1 VNLLPWLLNWPPSRR
16 AVATFLLVTAF
27 STGTLLLFAPL
38 TDQLQPEN
46 VTVETT
52 DLTVRLNDE
61 QALPE
66 SEDGGVKTCLASGTP
81 GDSISVTGSVSVDIP
96 SRERPRDGATVV
108 VRMTDIGEATSG
120 EVERTGGTF
129 DVFWLLDD
137 DETLAVGD
145 TAGLQ
150 IRVRGGGETLA
161 TATRS
166 VVVEAASRTYDC

>member
-1 VNLLPWLLNWPPSRR
+1 MV
-16 AVATFLLVTAF
+16 VTFLLVTAF

-38 TDQLQPEN
+38 TDQLQNEN

-61 QALPE
+61 QATPE
-66 SEDGGVKTCLASGTP
+66 SEDGGVQTCLASGTP
-81 GDSISVTGSVSVDIP
+81 GDHISVTGSVNVDIP
-96 SRERPRDGATVV
+96 SGERPRDGATVV
-108 VRMTDIGEATSG
+108 VGMTDIGETTSG
-120 EVERTGGTF
+120 EIERTGGTF

-137 DETLAVGD
+137 DETVAVGD
-145 TAGLQ
+145 TATVQ
-150 IRVRGGGETLA
+150 IQVRGGGETLT

>member
-1 VNLLPWLLNWPPSRR
+1 VNLLPWLLDWPPKRLTI
-16 AVATFLLVTAF
+16 VTVLLVTAF
-27 STGTLLLFAPL
+27 SVGTLLLFAPL
-38 TDQLQPEN
+38 TDQLRTEN

-52 DLTVRLNDE
+52 ELTVRLNDE
-61 QALPE
+61 QSYPE
-66 SEDGGVKTCLASGTP
+66 SEDGGVQTCFASGTP

-96 SRERPRDGATVV
+96 SVERPPDGATVRV
-108 VRMTDIGEATSG
+108 SMAHTEANTSG
-120 EVERTGGTF
+120 DVEPTGGTF

-145 TAGLQ
+145 TATLD

-166 VVVEAASRTYDC
+166 VVVENDSRSYDC